1 MFETHGFQDTGRK
14 DFSPHLTIAKMSRSQ
29 RGRGR
34 GGRGRRREEGALKG
48 ICEDLY
54 AEFKDREFGVERVC
68 DIAI

>member
-1 MFETHGFQDTGRK
+1 
-14 DFSPHLTIAKMSRSQ
+14 MSRSQ